1 MLDLSNLSPKSGS
14 RKARKKVGRGPGSGK
29 GKTCGRGHK
38 GQMSR
43 SGGGKGPWYEGG
55 QMPLYRRLRKRGFRN
70 VNRVE
75 YQPVNLGDISA
86 RFAAGETVDAETL
99 KEKRLI
105 RKTRLPVKLL
115 ARGEIDKALT
125 VVVQAVS
132 QKARDAVEK
141 AGGEIRVLKPEPTAD
156 KPAPETKT
164 GETTVAE
171 KTPPDVPEKP
181 AGESEEQVPEE
192 PTEET
197 RGEGSEESAE
207 ASTGEASPESTGET
221 LEEAGDGTEDEESK
235 EISEP

>member
-1 MLDLSNLSPKSGS
+1 VVLFLKI
-14 RKARKKVGRGPGSGK
+14 
-29 GKTCGRGHK
+29 
-38 GQMSR
+38 
-43 SGGGKGPWYEGG
+43 
-55 QMPLYRRLRKRGFRN
+55 
-70 VNRVE
+70 
-75 YQPVNLGDISA
+75 LGA
-86 RFAAGETVDAETL
+86 
-99 KEKRLI
+99 
-105 RKTRLPVKLL
+105 LL
-115 ARGEIDKALT
+115 ALGLGLYLGGAGQYRPDHDEIDKALT

-171 KTPPDVPEKP
+171 KTPPDVPEEP
-181 AGESEEQVPEE
+181 AGEAEEQGAEE
-192 PTEET
+192 RTEE
-197 RGEGSEESAE
+197 GGGGGAEESAE